1 MPVSETEI
9 RELVDALGDVRAV
22 LGRADMTTVQPST
35 RLLGLRLTYE
45 PEPFTARAAI
55 EISAH
60 S

>member
-1 MPVSETEI
+1 MRSAMCARCSAEPI
-9 RELVDALGDVRAV
+9 L
-22 LGRADMTTVQPST
+22 TTVQPST